1 MGTNVLSAVDW
12 SPIPNNLSI
21 TVVNEINGLLI
32 FLALVTVLPLIIDI
46 IKIFAGLDG
55 NGSLHYVHGKDKKG
69 REIASDYASW
79 NDSAYNPDNF
89 DDGDDTEYDS
99 WG

>member
-1 MGTNVLSAVDW
+1 MNRLINILVKCPSCNSAYK
-12 SPIPNNLSI
+12 
-21 TVVNEINGLLI
+21 
-32 FLALVTVLPLIIDI
+32 IDI